1 METSQK
7 LSRRERV
14 AKWAHENAESKRAQF
29 WLGIWSFAEASIFP
43 IPADVMLIGMLM
55 AGAKRWRYLI
65 ALTTA
70 TSVAGALFGYL
81 IGFGFFDVFG
91 DAIISFYA
99 LEQEFLSVQGYF
111 QASAFWAILVSAF
124 TPIPFK
130 IFTISAGLFHVH
142 LIPFILGSI
151 IGRSLRYILVGWA
164 AHTFGERIF
173 KLIMRYF
180 NTASIILIVLI
191 VLYIILF

>member
-1 METSQK
+1 M
-7 LSRRERV
+7 